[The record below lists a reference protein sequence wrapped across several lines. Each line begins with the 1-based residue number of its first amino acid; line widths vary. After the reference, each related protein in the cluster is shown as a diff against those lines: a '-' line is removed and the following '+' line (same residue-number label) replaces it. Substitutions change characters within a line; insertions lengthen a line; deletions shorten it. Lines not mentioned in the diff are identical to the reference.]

1 MKICNLSFGKIVILN
16 KDLAEVIVDEG
27 VVFDENMV
35 KEYHNFLVDNLEA
48 PFSLI
53 INKKHSYSYT
63 FPAQKKIANLKEIKA
78 MAVVA
83 ETSGS
88 VMSTET
94 LINVNGNYKWN
105 IRLFQEREEA
115 LHWLKKE
122 MAS

>member
-1 MKICNLSFGKIVILN
+1 MKICKLSFGKITILN
-16 KDLAEVIVDEG
+16 NNLAEVIVDEG
-27 VVFDENMV
+27 VVFDEIMV
-35 KEYHNFLVDNLEA
+35 DEYHDFLLTNMEA

-53 INKKHSYSYT
+53 INKKHSYSYS
-63 FPAQKKIANLKEIKA
+63 FQAQKIIANLKEIKA

-105 IRLFQEREEA
+105 IRLFNSRESA
-115 LHWLKKE
+115 IVWLD
-122 MAS
+122 SLD